1 MKKILSFLLAA
12 CMLMSLAVSA
22 GAASYSPSTMDAE
35 ELERIRAEA
44 EAGSA
49 DALAALGSVYY
60 LGDYNNGISRD
71 FKTALDCFLK
81 AAEAGNKDVLITIG
95 TIYEKGSAGE
105 RNPDKAYEYYKRA
118 AEAGNADA
126 NARLDAPIFAELR
139 WKDNAQKLSGRLGED
154 MTIAGTGRIATPFY
168 LDAPVE
174 NCSAITMEMRVIGEY
189 AGWPWGRYALYAW
202 TTDGR
207 WEKLD
212 YFQIEKFQ
220 ADGDVRTYDFKLEQP
235 ISFVALAVVL
245 AEDGMDF
252 TINHEDTFYV
262 DKTLVS
268 AYSDSLPAPVF
279 TPSAREYPVNSSHVA
294 TGAYVN
300 PYPAS

>member
-1 MKKILSFLLAA
+1 MKKILSFLLAV
-12 CMLMSLAVSA
+12 CMLTSFAA
-22 GAASYSPSTMDAE
+22 CAYAASYSPATMDAGE
-35 ELERIRAEA
+35 FERVRAEA
-44 EAGSA
+44 EAGNA
-49 DALAALGSVYY
+49 DALAALGNAYY
-60 LGDYNNGISRD
+60 LGDYNCGVTRD
-71 FKTALDCFLK
+71 FKTALECFLR

-105 RNPDKAYEYYKRA
+105 KNANKAYEYYKKA

-126 NARLDAPIFAELR
+126 NARLDAPMFAELR
-139 WKDNAQKLSGRLGED
+139 KKDNETKLSGRLGED
-154 MTIAGTGRIATPFY
+154 MTIAGTGRVATPFY

-174 NCSAITMEMRVIGEY
+174 NCGALSLELRVLPDY

-202 TTDGR
+202 NTDGR
-207 WEKLD
+207 WELLD

-220 ADGDVRTYDFKLEQP
+220 ADGETRTYDFRLEQP

-252 TINHEDTFYV
+252 TVNHEDSFYV
-262 DKTLVS
+262 DKTLVA
-268 AYSDSLPAPVF
+268 AYSEALPAPVF
-279 TPSAREYPVNSSHVA
+279 TPSAREYPMNSSHVA

-300 PYPAS
+300 PYPAG